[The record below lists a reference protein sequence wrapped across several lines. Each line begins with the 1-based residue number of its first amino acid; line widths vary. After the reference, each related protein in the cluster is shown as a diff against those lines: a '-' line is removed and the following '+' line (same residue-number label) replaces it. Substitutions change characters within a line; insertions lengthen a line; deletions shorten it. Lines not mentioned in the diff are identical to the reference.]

1 MALLKKIE
9 YVIKDSSTAQ
19 ISTQIASVT
28 AQLNNTQNLSA
39 NKDGGEFK
47 TYYFGALFDPRAK
60 KNYIIFSDATKS
72 KFDMKQSSY
81 ELANGGGGG
90 ADMSNYLT
98 KAEVEVNYVSKA
110 SLDADYADVAFLTS
124 L

>member
-47 TYYFGALFDPRAK
+47 TYYFGALF
-60 KNYIIFSDATKS
+60 
-72 KFDMKQSSY
+72 
-81 ELANGGGGG
+81 G

-98 KAEVEVNYVSKA
+98 KAEVEANYVSKA